1 MSFRKCIDDAL
12 GEGSLTEDQAREARD
27 LFDSLEADYQGQMNG
42 AAATQRAGA
51 DTFNALQHKVAQR
64 KRQKVLQLRTWQ
76 NISKNMNDYRDML
89 GRSNPNRAVLA
100 HFDQDGTSKFSSV
113 TQRQNAIEG
122 VAFGEMSKILATFRR
137 NLVGEVRQ
145 KAQLKNLVREI
156 FGENTGDASARELAQ
171 AWKTTAENLRKR
183 FNRAGGAIFNRQNW
197 GLPQTHD
204 MLTVRKAGQQEWIN
218 FIRPLLDPNKMID
231 EQTGLAFSP
240 QRLEVALNDVYQT
253 ISKDG
258 MNKVTPSGANLS
270 KSLANRRQDHRFL
283 VFKDADSWLAYQEKF
298 GNPNSFDTMIAHVSN
313 MSRDI
318 AMMEILGPNPRAT
331 VNFMKQTL
339 EVRAKV
345 SGDEAAEKA
354 AVSTAKKVD
363 ELYMAVTGANNSPVN
378 TFWAQTLAGTRQ
390 VLQSAQL
397 GAASLAAITDVNF
410 QRIARQ
416 FVGLP
421 QVNTVNQYLKLLNPL
436 GAKEKGELAIRL
448 GLIAEGWTSL
458 AAGQMRY
465 VGDISGP
472 EITRRVADFV
482 MRASFLSPMTNAGRW
497 AFGMEF
503 LGFLADNSKKS
514 FDDLD
519 PRFKKTLQNYGFNQE
534 SWNIIRAT
542 DLYDDSGATFLRPVD
557 IINRTDI
564 SPDLAN
570 SLGSRVL
577 EMVNTETNFA
587 VPSTSVRGRLALT
600 GDSRPGT
607 WAGELTRSFAMYKN
621 FGITL
626 VNTHLVRGA
635 TQPGVKGKGSYY
647 ANLLISTT
655 IMGALAIQLKEMS
668 KGRDPRPMNTEE
680 FWGAAFLQGGGLG
693 IYGDFLFADLN
704 RFERGLPATV
714 AGPVVG
720 FLDDVKNLTAGNL
733 IEVASG
739 EDTKAASELIRFAQR
754 YTPGSSI
761 WYLRAGLERN
771 VWDRLQEWA
780 DPKARAKMR
789 KAERKY
795 RRDYGQ
801 DHWWGRGEALP
812 ERGPR
817 MENIFGE

>member
-12 GEGSLTEDQAREARD
+12 GEGSLTEAQAKETRD
-27 LFDSLEADYQGQMNG
+27 LFDEIEADLKGKMSD
-42 AAATQRAGA
+42 AAATSKAGA
-51 DTFNALQHKVAQR
+51 DTFSAMQHKIAQR

-76 NISKNMNDYRDML
+76 NISKNMNDYRDMM

-113 TQRQNAIEG
+113 TQRQSAIEG
-122 VAFGEMSKILATFRR
+122 VAFGEMSNILATFRR
-137 NLVGEVRQ
+137 NLTGEVRQ
-145 KAQLKNLVREI
+145 KAKLKDVVREI
-156 FGENTGDASARELAQ
+156 FGENTKDASARELAQ
-171 AWKTTAENLRKR
+171 AWKTTSNNLRKR
-183 FNRAGGAIFNRQNW
+183 YNRAGGAIANREDW

-204 MLTVRKAGQQEWIN
+204 MLTVRKAGAEEWTN
-218 FIRPLLDPNKMID
+218 FIRPLLDPKKMID

-240 QRLEVALNDVYQT
+240 QKLEIALRDVYET
-253 ISKDG
+253 ISTDG
-258 MNKVTPSGANLS
+258 MNKVTPGGANLS

-283 VFKDADSWLAYQEKF
+283 VFKDADSWISYQDKF

-318 AMMEILGPNPRAT
+318 AMLEVLGPNPRAT

-339 EVRAKV
+339 EVRA
-345 SGDEAAEKA
+345 SGNQAAEKA
-354 AVSTAKKVD
+354 VVSTNRKVD
-363 ELYMAVTGANNSPVN
+363 ELYMAVTGANNSPSN
-378 TFWAQTLAGTRQ
+378 AFWAQTLAGVRQ

-416 FVGLP
+416 FIGLP
-421 QVNTVNQYLKLLNPL
+421 QVNTVNQYLKLLSPL

-503 LGFLADNSKKS
+503 LGFLADNAKKS
-514 FDDLD
+514 FNDVD
-519 PRFKKTLQNYGFNQE
+519 PRFKKTLENYGFNQE
-534 SWNIIRAT
+534 TWNIVRAT
-542 DLYDDSGATFLRPVD
+542 DLYNDSGATFLRPVD

-587 VPSTSVRGRLALT
+587 VPSTSMRGRLALT

-635 TQPGVKGKGSYY
+635 TQPGIKGKGSYY
-647 ANLLISTT
+647 SNLLISTT

-720 FLDDVKNLTAGNL
+720 FADDIKNLTLGNM
-733 IEVASG
+733 IEAASG

-761 WYLRAGLERN
+761 WYLRSGLERN

-780 DPKARAKMR
+780 DPKARSKMR
-789 KAERKY
+789 KQERKY
-795 RRDYGQ
+795 KRDYGQ
-801 DHWWGRGEALP
+801 EHWWGKGEALP

-817 MENIFGE
+817 LENIFGE

>member
-12 GEGSLTEDQAREARD
+12 GEGSLTEAQAKETRD
-27 LFDSLEADYQGQMNG
+27 LFDEIEADLKGKMSD
-42 AAATQRAGA
+42 AAATSKAGS
-51 DTFNALQHKVAQR
+51 DTFSAMQHKIAQR

-76 NISKNMNDYRDML
+76 NISKNMNDYRDMM

-113 TQRQNAIEG
+113 TQRQSAIEG
-122 VAFGEMSKILATFRR
+122 VAFGEMSNILATFRR
-137 NLVGEVRQ
+137 NLTGEVRQ
-145 KAQLKNLVREI
+145 KAKLKDVVREI
-156 FGENTGDASARELAQ
+156 FGENTKDASARELAQ
-171 AWKTTAENLRKR
+171 AWKTTSNNLRKR
-183 FNRAGGAIFNRQNW
+183 YNRAGGAIANREDW

-204 MLTVRKAGQQEWIN
+204 MLTVRKAGAAEWTN
-218 FIRPLLDPNKMID
+218 FIRPLLDPKKMID

-240 QRLEVALNDVYQT
+240 QKLEIALRDVYET
-253 ISKDG
+253 ISTDG
-258 MNKVTPSGANLS
+258 MNKVTPGGANLS

-283 VFKDADSWLAYQEKF
+283 VFKDADSWISYQDKF

-318 AMMEILGPNPRAT
+318 AMLEVLGPNPRAT

-339 EVRAKV
+339 EVRA
-345 SGDEAAEKA
+345 SGNQAAEKA
-354 AVSTAKKVD
+354 VVSTNRKVD
-363 ELYMAVTGANNSPVN
+363 ELYMAVTGANNSPSN
-378 TFWAQTLAGTRQ
+378 AFWAQTLAGTRQ

-416 FVGLP
+416 FIGLP

-503 LGFLADNSKKS
+503 LGFLADNAKKS
-514 FDDLD
+514 FNDVD
-519 PRFKKTLQNYGFNQE
+519 PRFKKTLENYGFNQE
-534 SWNIIRAT
+534 TWNIVRAT
-542 DLYDDSGATFLRPVD
+542 DLYNDSGATFLRPVD

-587 VPSTSVRGRLALT
+587 VPSTSMRGRLALT

-635 TQPGVKGKGSYY
+635 TQPGIKGKGSYY
-647 ANLLISTT
+647 SNLLISTT

-720 FLDDVKNLTAGNL
+720 FADDIKNLTLGNL
-733 IEVASG
+733 IEAASG
-739 EDTKAASELIRFAQR
+739 KDTKAASELIRFAQR

-761 WYLRAGLERN
+761 WYLRSGLERN

-780 DPKARAKMR
+780 DPKARSKMR
-789 KAERKY
+789 KQERKY
-795 RRDYGQ
+795 KRDYGQ
-801 DHWWGRGEALP
+801 EHWWGKGEALP

-817 MENIFGE
+817 LENIFGE